1 MPIDETVVANSQQTL
16 ERTLPFLSRC
26 TETSIVA
33 EQIQDLGIPPSVTM
47 MADSRMLVTLDYTST
62 NSPKIS
68 IAISALK

>member
-26 TETSIVA
+26 TETSIVV
-33 EQIQDLGIPPSVTM
+33 EQIQELGIPPSVTM
-47 MADSRMLVTLDYTST
+47 MADARMLVTLIYTT
-62 NSPKIS
+62 TDSPKIS